1 MLLSSACCA
10 QLWVT
15 ALLQLCAP
23 YFDTCLLTSCVAA
36 GAVHDS
42 SAYDTAPV
50 GTVTGLDSGYDNRQT
65 VNQNRGYVGNTPAG
79 GTPVLH
85 TDRV

>member
-1 MLLSSACCA
+1 MR
-10 QLWVT
+10 
-15 ALLQLCAP
+15 
-23 YFDTCLLTSCVAA
+23 AA

-42 SAYDTAPV
+42 SAYDTAPA
-50 GTVTGLDSGYDNRQT
+50 GNVTGLDSGYGANT
-65 VNQNRGYVGNTPAG
+65 ANRGYVGNTPAG

>member
-1 MLLSSACCA
+1 MWNFATSSAFC
-10 QLWVT
+10 LTLPMLV
-15 ALLQLCAP
+15 AL
-23 YFDTCLLTSCVAA
+23 

-42 SAYDTAPV
+42 SAYDTGAGT
-50 GTVTGLDSGYDNRQT
+50 GTVTGLDNGYGANT
-65 VNQNRGYVGNTPAG
+65 AMPAGRGYVGSTPAG